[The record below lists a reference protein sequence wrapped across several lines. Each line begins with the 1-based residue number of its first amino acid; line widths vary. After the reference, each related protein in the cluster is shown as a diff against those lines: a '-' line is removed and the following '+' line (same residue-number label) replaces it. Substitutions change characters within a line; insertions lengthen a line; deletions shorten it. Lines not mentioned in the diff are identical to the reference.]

1 MDRRV
6 ITWNW
11 EDENEIGKSVAILNQ
26 EGDKIHGIWG
36 IGDDLKRYGMCN
48 EVKVSDVPSYFA
60 KNEEDVEK
68 EEAVLFASKEI
79 PCFRV
84 KKAITISNI
93 KEIPIEI
100 PKDVALEDKLRVALF
115 EVGSIVSNEIKFKVN
130 SARITTE
137 SYPVLR
143 VILISH

>member
-93 KEIPIEI
+93 KEIPM
-100 PKDVALEDKLRVALF
+100 KK
-115 EVGSIVSNEIKFKVN
+115 N
-130 SARITTE
+130 
-137 SYPVLR
+137 
-143 VILISH
+143 